1 MAIHSLYRVL
11 FTPREK
17 TVKVYLVKPFQ
28 NDPRMMHMSNLR
40 SSDNVLLSYLSAY
53 VVAQRHGR
61 DHLIN
66 TKVAQK
72 DVVNR
77 PQTLQS

>member
-1 MAIHSLYRVL
+1 
-11 FTPREK
+11 
-17 TVKVYLVKPFQ
+17 
-28 NDPRMMHMSNLR
+28 MMYMSNLR

-53 VVAQRHGR
+53 VVAKRHGR
-61 DHLIN
+61 DDLIN